1 MAVDPPNPTEV
12 HLKEVAAAH
21 QLRRVI
27 EGQNAQSHNQNG
39 MKNACHGRAN
49 HGPKKKAK
57 LYILYQ
63 KGKTSAKKK
72 LKGQML
78 IQKIESLQYGHSS
91 NSQIKFFFGGLV
103 LKVMIAC
110 MMLGSMAPTPHV

>member
-1 MAVDPPNPTEV
+1 MKKPTSYLWPWIPPNPTEV

-49 HGPKKKAK
+49 HGPKKSKAIYTLPK
-57 LYILYQ
+57 RKDLR
-63 KGKTSAKKK
+63 KKETEGTNVDSK
-72 LKGQML
+72 
-78 IQKIESLQYGHSS
+78 
-91 NSQIKFFFGGLV
+91 N
-103 LKVMIAC
+103 
-110 MMLGSMAPTPHV
+110 

>member
-1 MAVDPPNPTEV
+1 MKKNTSYLWPWIPPNPTEL

-49 HGPKKKAK
+49 HGPKKNKA
-57 LYILYQ
+57 ILYQ
-63 KGKTSAKKK
+63 KGKTS
-72 LKGQML
+72 
-78 IQKIESLQYGHSS
+78 
-91 NSQIKFFFGGLV
+91 
-103 LKVMIAC
+103 
-110 MMLGSMAPTPHV
+110 